1 LLSDDLLALQRLD
14 TSIDQ
19 AAYRRAHLA
28 ERDAAVA
35 AAKALDDA
43 DRRRTAID
51 VRDGELEAAVAGLE
65 SDGAGVQQHRVRLEG
80 QLRTV
85 TSTRQAEALQHELAT
100 LAARRDELD
109 DQELA
114 HLEEQSTLAAERV
127 ALDAARP
134 ALASSADEAAAA
146 LGAAEGAVD
155 AELVS
160 LRAERDV
167 VAGRIEPSMLDRYA
181 RLRSRFGG
189 VAVGALEGSRCSG
202 CHLDLS
208 AAEVEAVRA
217 TPAGELVDCPQ
228 CGRLLVP

>member
-1 LLSDDLLALQRLD
+1 MLSEDLLALQRLD

-19 AAYRRAHLA
+19 AVYRHAHLS
-28 ERDAAVA
+28 ERDAAAVA
-35 AAKALDDA
+35 GKALADA
-43 DRRRTAID
+43 DRRRAAID
-51 VRDGELEAAVAGLE
+51 VRDGELEEAVAALE
-65 SDGAGVQQHRVRLEG
+65 GDGAGLQQHRVRLEG
-80 QLRTV
+80 QLRMV
-85 TSTRQAEALQHELAT
+85 TSTRQAEALEHELAT
-100 LAARRDELD
+100 LASRRDELD

-114 HLEEQSTLAAERV
+114 HLEEQSTLAAERD

-134 ALASSADEAAAA
+134 GLVSSADEASAT

-160 LRAERDV
+160 LRAERELV
-167 VAGRIEPSMLDRYA
+167 VGRIDPTVLDRYA
-181 RLRSRFGG
+181 SLRSRFGG
-189 VAVGALEGSRCSG
+189 VAVGALEGTRCSG

-217 TPAGELVDCPQ
+217 TPAGELADCPQ

>member
-1 LLSDDLLALQRLD
+1 MLALQRLD

-19 AAYRRAHLA
+19 AVYRHAHLA
-28 ERDAAVA
+28 EREAATA
-35 AAKALDDA
+35 ARTALADA
-43 DRRRTAID
+43 DRRRSAID
-51 VRDGELEAAVAGLE
+51 VRDAELEAAVAALE
-65 SDGAGVQQHRVRLEG
+65 RDGAGVQQHRVRLEG

-85 TSTRQAEALQHELAT
+85 TSTRQADALEHELAT

-109 DQELA
+109 DQELG
-114 HLEEQSTLAAERV
+114 HLEEQSTLSAERD

-134 ALASSADEAAAA
+134 GLAAAADEAAAA

-155 AELVS
+155 AELAS
-160 LRAERDV
+160 WRAERDV
-167 VAGRIEPSMLDRYA
+167 VAGRLDPAVLDRYA
-181 RLRSRFGG
+181 RLRARFGG
-189 VAVGALEGSRCSG
+189 VAVGALEGTRCSG

-217 TPAGELVDCPQ
+217 TPAGELADCPE